1 MTSGK
6 FNDVWVPYYI
16 SLFSLSKIIFIP
28 IASGPPSDFL
38 ESGPTESLIQMMRTI
53 NELIGLKMFTM
64 KTRKIAL
71 CIKHICN
78 GFSFNCVKRFQS

>member
-6 FNDVWVPYYI
+6 FNEKVEFLVQ
-16 SLFSLSKIIFIP
+16 SVCSLSKIIFIP

-53 NELIGLKMFTM
+53 TELKELKMFTM

-71 CIKHICN
+71 SIKHICN